1 MESGKVV
8 AGKYRL
14 NQLLGS
20 GGMAQ
25 VWSATNTFT
34 DRQVAIKFMHA
45 EVAKTPESA
54 KRFLK
59 EAKVSARVNH
69 PNVIDVFD
77 VGQTEEG
84 QLFLVMELLTGF
96 SLEVGL
102 RRQNPRMTAYELGLV
117 MVEVAQALA
126 AAHKT
131 GIVHRD
137 LKPSNVFL
145 HKIRD
150 GIVMP
155 KVVDFGV
162 SKFLEEDQNNALTIA
177 GTVLGSPL
185 YMSPEQAR
193 GDGPIDGRTDIF
205 AFGAILFE
213 AFCGFR
219 PYDAKNFNGLIVKI
233 ATTKPKNIDECAPD
247 VPESMRRV
255 IRACLESDLKK
266 RAKSF
271 DEVLP
276 MLRAALDEL
285 ENSPLR
291 LPSPTTA
298 SSIDPEETNALPVVR
313 ASERPP
319 PSSDH
324 IRVAGAIPLSPTSGG
339 SASIPPGAV
348 SLPPFPASGATGPS
362 WHTPNTSYASTQPI
376 AEPNKSKTRMVAI
389 VVGVGALSAI
399 VGLSVALGRG
409 GKSAPR
415 AAAVVS
421 PETLAKSTEAVG
433 AVQGTVS
440 GTANA
445 HGSPGAEPAAVS
457 VDSLPL
463 ARATNGA
470 IPEGSG
476 RLVVEGAPN
485 ACALSIDGKA
495 HGATPVSADVAA
507 GTHRLR
513 CQWTNGKARAST
525 VTLKSGATESVRF
538 TPDR

>member
-54 KRFLK
+54 TRFLK

-69 PNVIDVFD
+69 PNVIDVID

-193 GDGPIDGRTDIF
+193 GEGPIDGRTDVF

-219 PYDAKNFNGLIVKI
+219 PFDAKNFNALIVKI

-298 SSIDPEETNALPVVR
+298 SSIDPDETNALPVVR
-313 ASERPP
+313 ASERP

-348 SLPPFPASGATGPS
+348 SLPPFPASGTTGPS

-376 AEPNKSKTRMVAI
+376 AEPSKSKTRMVAI
-389 VVGVGALSAI
+389 VVAVGALSAI
-399 VGLSVALGRG
+399 VGLTVALGRG
-409 GKSAPR
+409 AKPVGRAVAGSPNETAAKGVDVPS
-415 AAAVVS
+415 AAA
-421 PETLAKSTEAVG
+421 
-433 AVQGTVS
+433 
-440 GTANA
+440 TANA
-445 HGSPGAEPAAVS
+445 PGNEPAAVS
-457 VDSLPL
+457 VESLPL
-463 ARATNGA
+463 ARATSAA

-476 RLVVEGAPN
+476 RLVVEGAPS
-485 ACALSIDGKA
+485 ACVLSIDGKA
-495 HGATPVSADVAA
+495 HGATPVNADIAA

-513 CQWTNGKARAST
+513 CQWANGKARAST